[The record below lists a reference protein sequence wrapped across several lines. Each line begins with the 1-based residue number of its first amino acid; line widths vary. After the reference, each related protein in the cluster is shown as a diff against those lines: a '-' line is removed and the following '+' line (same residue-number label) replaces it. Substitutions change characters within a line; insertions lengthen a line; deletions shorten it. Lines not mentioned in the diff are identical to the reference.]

1 MSTEV
6 ENRIVEM
13 QFNNDRFERNVATTM
28 STLDKLKAKLNFS
41 GVSKGFEDV
50 SSAAEKV
57 NMTGL
62 GRGVES
68 VMSRFSALEVIGVT
82 ALANIANSAVNAGK
96 RMLSALTVD
105 PIKTGF
111 SEYETQI
118 NAIQTILANTES
130 KGTTLDNVNE
140 ALDTLNAYADKTI
153 YNFTEMTRNI
163 GTFTAAGIDLET
175 SVNSIQGI
183 ANLAAVSGSTSQ
195 QASTAMYQL
204 SQALASGTVKLMD
217 WNSVVNA
224 GMGGQV
230 FQDALKETARV
241 HGVAIDEMIE
251 SEGSFRETLKNEWLT
266 ADILNE
272 TLEKFTMTTEGLTD
286 AEIEANREKLR
297 SIGYTDEQIEGIFRL
312 GNTATNAATKVK
324 TFTQLWDTLKES
336 AQSGWTQT
344 WEIIVGDFE
353 EAKTLLTR
361 ISDVI
366 GGILNESAQARNEL
380 LMGWKEG
387 GGRNDLIETFE
398 ILFEAV
404 MNVSGAIKGA
414 FEEIFPPLTVE
425 QLLKFTSGMK
435 ELASKLNPSAET
447 LDKIRRVFK
456 GFFAVLD
463 IGRGILVAAFNA
475 IKPLFG
481 GLDDLGGGILDVA
494 ASFGDWLVRLNESI
508 KESGLFVKVV
518 EGIHAALAPVVSWMK
533 DFASAVGEAFSGLS
547 DTASKR
553 LGPLTA
559 IGTVIKNIF
568 VGIGNVLKKVAPF
581 IHSAATGIGNVLRDV
596 MDTIAASVQ
605 NANFDSFFDLVSGG
619 IMTTIGVFI
628 AKFFK
633 SGSGILD
640 GANGF
645 LENINGILEGVGD
658 ALGAFTDSIKA
669 ETLKKI
675 ATAIAILAAA
685 LLVLSLIDSEKLT
698 SSLVAVTVL
707 FGELMGAM
715 SLFTKIIDGKGI
727 LSITMTSKA
736 LTRLA
741 SAMLIL
747 AIAMKIMST
756 MSWSEMGVGL
766 ISLTVGL
773 GALVGAVN
781 LLPEKKITGAAK
793 AIQKMSGAILILAV
807 AIKLMS
813 TMSWS
818 EMGVGLISM
827 VVGLGAMV
835 GAVNLLPKDTAK
847 RAAGMIGLATAMVIL
862 GAALKIMGSMSW
874 GELAV
879 GLVALA
885 GSLAILAGAMA
896 LMKNGIPGALAMM
909 MIAPAL
915 IVLAGALKI
924 MSDMSWEEIARGLL
938 ALAGALAVVAAAMHL
953 MTGALPG
960 AAALV
965 VVSGALAILAPVMK
979 TLGSMSWGEIARGL
993 VAIAGAFAI
1002 LGIAGL
1008 VLGPLTPVILS
1019 LAGAI
1024 ALLGVGCTLVGVG
1037 VLALGV
1043 GLGAIAAAG
1052 TAAGAALIS
1061 IVAGLISLIP
1071 YFIEQVGVGIIKLCE
1086 VIAGSA
1092 SAICD
1097 AVTVIVVSLVDALVA
1112 SVPALVDGALV
1123 LLTAILESLV
1133 EYLPQIGDLLC
1144 DLLIKLMDLLAK
1156 NMPKL
1161 AESAVRLLVAVID
1174 AIAANI
1180 GTLVEPLLN
1189 LLEIIFQGIADI
1201 IGPIVETVIAPIL
1214 EVLTDLIVGL
1224 AEEIA
1229 PYIPNIQA
1237 MVEAICNAFVY
1248 LLEQVTPVI
1257 RAVIDLVRQLA
1268 DSISQILQSIV
1279 DVVVAVGVVIQIALQ
1294 GLADV
1299 FDSIFSGITTVVTSV
1314 GDSIRTV
1321 LEGIS
1326 GTIDSVAGVI
1336 EESLGGLSDIFDSVF
1351 NGISTVLTSVGDSI
1365 KSVLDGIAGVI
1376 ESIGVAALDAGTGF
1390 NNLANGIKTIT
1401 DLKLADM
1408 VASLAAVAKGITDI
1422 ARNSGKLETVGN
1434 GMSRLSNA
1442 IRSIGAEFG
1451 VILDRTAVLSVAMMS
1466 MNSTLKTLISTFTI
1480 AGTTMVTKMLAG
1492 ITSSTATLPTAG
1504 KTMVTSVVIVL
1515 TNAYSDFRAAG
1526 AYVVDGFAAGITTRT
1541 WYAEARAKAMAQAAL
1556 RAAKETL
1563 DEHSP
1568 SKEFYKV
1575 GAFAGA
1581 GFVNAFVDYESIA
1594 FGAGSRMAEAAT
1606 TGLNQT
1612 VSRISDIIDGDIDVQ
1627 PVIRPV
1633 LDLSDVRSGANSI
1646 NGMLGLRPSIG
1657 VLSTAGSISASMN
1670 ARGQN
1675 GFNDD
1680 VVSAINKLGNSLG
1693 NTGNTYYTIDGVTY
1707 DDGSSIADAV
1717 KSIARAA
1724 IRERRV

>member
-57 NMTGL
+57 NMSGL
-62 GRGVES
+62 GRGIES
-68 VMSRFSALEVIGVT
+68 VTARFSALQVVGVT

-96 RMLSALTVD
+96 RMMSALTID
-105 PIKTGF
+105 PIKAGF

-130 KGTTLDNVNE
+130 KGTTLDDVNT

-241 HGVAIDEMIE
+241 HGVAIDDMIE
-251 SEGSFRETLKNEWLT
+251 KEGSFRETLKNEWLT

-324 TFTQLWDTLKES
+324 TFSQLWDTLKES

-398 ILFEAV
+398 TLFEAV
-404 MNVSGAIKGA
+404 MKVSGAIKGA

-435 ELASKLNPSAET
+435 DLAAKLNPSAET
-447 LDKIRRVFK
+447 LDKIRRTFK
-456 GFFAVLD
+456 GFFAILD
-463 IGRGILVAAFNA
+463 IGRGVLVAAFNA

-481 GLDDLGGGILDVA
+481 GLGDLGGGILDAA
-494 ASFGDWLVRLNESI
+494 ASWGDWLVNLNESI

-518 EGIHAALAPVVSWMK
+518 EGIHTALAPVVAWIK
-533 DFASAVGEAFSGLS
+533 EFAGAVGDAFDGLA

-553 LGPLTA
+553 LEPLAA
-559 IGTVIKNIF
+559 IGNLIKNIF
-568 VGIGNVLKKVAPF
+568 IGIGNVFKKVAPF
-581 IHSAATGIGNVLRDV
+581 IYSAATGIGNVLRDV
-596 MDTIAASVQ
+596 MDTITSSIQ
-605 NANFDSFFDLVSGG
+605 NANFDSVFDMVSGG
-619 IMTTIGVFI
+619 IMTAIGVFV

-640 GANGF
+640 GASGF

-727 LSITMTSKA
+727 IGITMTSKV

-741 SAMLIL
+741 TSLLIL
-747 AIAMKIMST
+747 AVAMKIMST
-756 MSWSEMGVGL
+756 MSLEEAGIAL
-766 ISLTVGL
+766 IAMTVGL
-773 GALVGAVN
+773 GALVTAVN
-781 LLPEKKITGAAK
+781 LLPEKKITSAAK
-793 AIQKMSGAILILAV
+793 AIQKISGALLILAV
-807 AIKLMS
+807 AIKIMAS
-813 TMSWS
+813 MSWT
-818 EMGVGLISM
+818 EMGIGLISM

-835 GAVNLLPKDTAK
+835 AAVNLLPKDTAK

-874 GELAV
+874 EELAI
-879 GLVALA
+879 GLIALA

-909 MIAPAL
+909 IIAPAL
-915 IVLAGALKI
+915 IILAGALKI
-924 MSDMSWEEIARGLL
+924 MATMSWEEIAKGLL
-938 ALAGALAVVAAAMHL
+938 ALAGALAVIAAAMHL
-953 MTGALPG
+953 MTGALAG
-960 AAALV
+960 AAALI
-965 VVSGALAILAPVMK
+965 VVSGALAILAPVLK
-979 TLGSMSWGEIARGL
+979 LLGSMTWGEIARGL

-1024 ALLGVGCTLVGVG
+1024 ALLGAGCTLVGVG
-1037 VLALGV
+1037 ILALGA
-1043 GLGAIAAAG
+1043 GLTLIS
-1052 TAAGAALIS
+1052 TAGAAAAVALVS
-1061 IVAGLISLIP
+1061 IVASLISLIP
-1071 YFIEQVGVGIIKLCE
+1071 YLIEQIGVGLIKLCE

-1097 AVTVIVVSLVDALVA
+1097 AVAVIIVSLVDALVE

-1123 LLTAILESLV
+1123 LITALLESLV
-1133 EYLPQIGDLLC
+1133 TYLPQIGGLLYT
-1144 DLLIKLMDLLAK
+1144 LIVAMMDLLAE
-1156 NMPKL
+1156 NAPGL
-1161 AESAVRLLVAVID
+1161 AESAVNLLVAVID
-1174 AIAANI
+1174 AIAATI

-1189 LLEIIFQGIADI
+1189 LLEIIFQGIADV
-1201 IGPIVETVIAPIL
+1201 IGPIVETVIAPML

-1237 MVEAICNAFVY
+1237 MVEAICDAFVY
-1248 LLEQVTPVI
+1248 LLQQVTPII
-1257 RAVIDLVRQLA
+1257 RAITDLVRQLA
-1268 DSISQILQSIV
+1268 DSISQILQSIA
-1279 DVVVAVGVVIQIALQ
+1279 DVIISVGVTIGIALQ
-1294 GLADV
+1294 GIADV
-1299 FDSIFSGITTVVTSV
+1299 FDSIFNGIAEVVTSV
-1314 GDSIRTV
+1314 GESIESV
-1321 LEGIS
+1321 LNGIS
-1326 GTIDSVAGVI
+1326 GTIDSVGGVI
-1336 EESLGGLSDIFDSVF
+1336 EESLGGLAEVFDSVF
-1351 NGISTVLTSVGDSI
+1351 NGISEVVSSVGGAI

-1376 ESIGVAALDAGTGF
+1376 ESIGTAALNAGTGF
-1390 NNLANGIKTIT
+1390 DNLANGIKTIT

-1408 VASLAAVAKGITDI
+1408 VASLAAVADGIADI
-1422 ARNSGKLETVGN
+1422 ARHSDGLDTVG
-1434 GMSRLSNA
+1434 GGISRLSSA
-1442 IRSIGAEFG
+1442 IRSIGVDFG
-1451 VILDRTAVLSVAMMS
+1451 VAANSSVALS
-1466 MNSTLKTLISTFTI
+1466 TALVSVGSTLMQLASTFTTV
-1480 AGTTMVTKMLAG
+1480 GTAMVINLLTG
-1492 ITSSTATLPTAG
+1492 IKNSAARLPAAATAMI
-1504 KTMVTSVVIVL
+1504 KSVVIVL
-1515 TNAYSDFRAAG
+1515 KSSYREFSSAG
-1526 AYVVDGFAAGITTRT
+1526 TYVVNGFAAGITSRA
-1541 WYAEARAKAMAQAAL
+1541 WYAEAKARVMAKAAL
-1556 RAAKETL
+1556 RAAKEAL

-1575 GAFAGA
+1575 GAFAGD
-1581 GFVNAFVDYESIA
+1581 GFVNAFIDYESLA
-1594 FGAGSRMAEAAT
+1594 FGAGSSMAKAAT
-1606 TGLNQT
+1606 SGLT
-1612 VSRISDIIDGDIDVQ
+1612 RTISRISDIIDGDIDVQ

-1633 LDLSDVRSGANSI
+1633 LDLSDVRSGANAIS
-1646 NGMLGLRPSIG
+1646 GMLGLRPSVG
-1657 VLSTAGSISASMN
+1657 VLATAGSISASMN
-1670 ARGQN
+1670 SRGQN
-1675 GFNDD
+1675 GFNDG
-1680 VVSAINKLGNSLG
+1680 VVSAINKLGKSLG
-1693 NTGNTYYTIDGVTY
+1693 NTGNTYYTVESITY
-1707 DDGSSIADAV
+1707 DDGSNIADAIR
-1717 KSIARAA
+1717 SIARAT